1 MAANPQKGE
10 IEFTIGGKTYV
21 FLLGTLGLARLEQSC
36 GGRPWPKIFADA
48 NRDGWGWHMMLTC
61 FHCGLA
67 LHHPEISE
75 RDASIL
81 LDELTVPEFMSA
93 AWSTRA
99 RRKSPAPERR
109 CSVSPR
115 PTIMLRA
122 VQNMVRR
129 GLVA

>member
-10 IEFTIGGKTYV
+10 IEFTIGGKTYI
-21 FLLGTLGLARLEQSC
+21 FLLGTLGLARLEQAS

-67 LHHPEISE
+67 LHHPELSE

-81 LDELTVPEFMSA
+81 LDELTVPEFMRRLGDVWTIQFGRGDDDASRPLQA
-93 AWSTRA
+93 A
-99 RRKSPAPERR
+99 PAISGNGTTS
-109 CSVSPR
+109 SV
-115 PTIMLRA
+115 I
-122 VQNMVRR
+122 
-129 GLVA
+129 G